1 MKFDKNVPMPERTNK
16 YDWSN
21 MQPGDSIYFDS
32 PKKADVAAMSLR
44 QYIRIHKLAWLIA
57 VRKEATGKRIWRT
70 L

>member
-1 MKFDKNVPMPERTNK
+1 MKFDKNVPMPERRGK

-32 PKKADVAAMSLR
+32 PKDADVAAMSLR
-44 QYIRIHKLAWLIA
+44 QYITIHKLNWKVA
-57 VRKEATGKRIWRT
+57 VRKEANGKRIWRT